1 MFFLMLLSHLPYAQ
15 DLDLAGVAEAFDEV
29 AIAMGATIEELANT
43 RSPQLRLI
51 DVYTLFAVSFSL
63 AI

>member
-15 DLDLAGVAEAFDEV
+15 DLVLAGVAEAFDEV
-29 AIAMGATIEELANT
+29 AIAMGAAIEELANT
-43 RSPQLRLI
+43 NPQLRLI

-63 AI
+63 AV

>member
-1 MFFLMLLSHLPYAQ
+1 MFFLMPLSDLPYAQ
-15 DLDLAGVAEAFDEV
+15 DLVLAGVAEAFDEV
-29 AIAMGATIEELANT
+29 AIAMGAAIEELANT
-43 RSPQLRLI
+43 SPQLRLI